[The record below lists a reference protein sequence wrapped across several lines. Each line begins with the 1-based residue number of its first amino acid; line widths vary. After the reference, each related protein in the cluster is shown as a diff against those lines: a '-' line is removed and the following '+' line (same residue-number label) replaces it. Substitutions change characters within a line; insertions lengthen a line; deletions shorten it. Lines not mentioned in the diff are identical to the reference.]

1 MTTAHKANLALLIAG
16 TSRRGEG
23 REALEVLSPA
33 TSTPIVAPPVAN
45 PAMLGEKHRGQ
56 ASGAACHRVSE
67 QQRQHF
73 CPSRCPTSGGGA
85 AVLHIA
91 ELRGGKARRAGLW
104 HRRISGD
111 NRPLSSARSAHRITS
126 AGLVQPCCSTQ
137 TIALHLADRALG
149 QAPGPHALALTVQAG
164 WLATAK
170 RKTPS
175 TISIIAPPS
184 APS

>member
-1 MTTAHKANLALLIAG
+1 MTTAHKANLALLIAE

-45 PAMLGEKHRGQ
+45 PAMPGEKHRGQ

-67 QQRQHF
+67 QQRQDF

-104 HRRISGD
+104 HQRISGD
-111 NRPLSSARSAHRITS
+111 NRRLSSARSARRITS
-126 AGLVQPCCSTQ
+126 APGWFSLAAAPRRSPCT
-137 TIALHLADRALG
+137 LPRERL
-149 QAPGPHALALTVQAG
+149 
-164 WLATAK
+164 AK
-170 RKTPS
+170 RPGLICS
-175 TISIIAPPS
+175 R
-184 APS
+184 